1 MLNKLS
7 VQCSTFVTFPVTQS
21 AIKTPVF
28 FDYRMYVLILF
39 QFFSI
44 PYRLNVINLFLARYA
59 LSNSVHF
66 ALHHWFLPLP
76 ARAQESWP

>member
-1 MLNKLS
+1 
-7 VQCSTFVTFPVTQS
+7 
-21 AIKTPVF
+21 
-28 FDYRMYVLILF
+28 MYVLILF

-44 PYRLNVINLFLARYA
+44 PYRLNVISLFLARYA